1 MARNAIAKVTWSEDE
16 QSLLFVFA
24 NGKEYNV
31 HVADFPEGLYDSFR
45 LHGMEQKFRDSY
57 AGAKSVDDAIAA
69 FRATVDT
76 CKLGDW
82 GKRREGAGPA
92 QPALTVEAVML
103 MAETLG
109 KPFIN
114 VDAAKLWIA
123 KMKEAKKLGAVKQTA
138 EYVAAENAVRT
149 ARAKTS
155 VADLL

>member
-1 MARNAIAKVTWSEDE
+1 MARNAIAKVQWSEAEDA
-16 QSLLFVFA
+16 LVFTFA
-24 NGKEYNV
+24 NGNQTEIAV
-31 HVADFPEGLYDSFR
+31 RDVPEGLHAALL
-45 LHGMEQKFRDSY
+45 LHGLEQKLRDSY
-57 AGAKSVDDAIAA
+57 AGAKSPDEAYTAYT
-69 FRATVDT
+69 ATRDT
-76 CKLGDW
+76 LLAGEW

-109 KPFIN
+109 KPFAD
-114 VDAAKLWIA
+114 VDVAKAWIA